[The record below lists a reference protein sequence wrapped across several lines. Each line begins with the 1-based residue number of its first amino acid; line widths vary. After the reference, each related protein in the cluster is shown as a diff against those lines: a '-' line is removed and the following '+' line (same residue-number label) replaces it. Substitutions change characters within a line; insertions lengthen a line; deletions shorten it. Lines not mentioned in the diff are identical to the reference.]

1 MNTGRQ
7 VLLQKP
13 KNRPTR
19 LLNLTPRTTT
29 ARTFA
34 TALDLPAAEKGVVD
48 EVRQPAVEVDGGQ
61 AALEAL
67 PGDHQLGEVL
77 VHVGAQA
84 SYEQVAWRQ
93 WMKNEHVEE
102 FNWVTFTKFKKK
114 KEKRMN
120 FPFLLFQIFRKSQF
134 CWNFISQEGI

>member
-1 MNTGRQ
+1 MN
-7 VLLQKP
+7 LI
-13 KNRPTR
+13 
-19 LLNLTPRTTT
+19 PRSTT

-93 WMKNEHVEE
+93 RMKNEHVEE
-102 FNWVTFTKFKKK
+102 FNWVTFNQVKKRKK
-114 KEKRMN
+114 KEKERTSHFCYFKFSVN
-120 FPFLLFQIFRKSQF
+120 LSFVGTLFPRRAFKSF
-134 CWNFISQEGI
+134 

>member
-1 MNTGRQ
+1 MNTGKQ
-7 VLLQKP
+7 ELIEKP

-19 LLNLTPRTTT
+19 LLNLTPRSTT

-93 WMKNEHVEE
+93 RMKNEHVEE
-102 FNWVTFTKFKKK
+102 FNWVTFTK
-114 KEKRMN
+114 
-120 FPFLLFQIFRKSQF
+120 
-134 CWNFISQEGI
+134 

>member
-1 MNTGRQ
+1 M
-7 VLLQKP
+7 
-13 KNRPTR
+13 
-19 LLNLTPRTTT
+19 NLTPRSTT

-93 WMKNEHVEE
+93 RMKNEHVEE
-102 FNWVTFTKFKKK
+102 FNWVTFTKLKEK

-134 CWNFISQEGI
+134 CWNSIS